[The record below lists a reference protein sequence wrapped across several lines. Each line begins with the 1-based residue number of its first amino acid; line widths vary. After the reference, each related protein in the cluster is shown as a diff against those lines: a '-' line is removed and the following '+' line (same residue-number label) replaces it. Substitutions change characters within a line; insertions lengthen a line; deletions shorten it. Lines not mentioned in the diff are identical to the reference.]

1 MAVTP
6 LQRRTHDRVSSS
18 PHIHDPP
25 SSARVI
31 VADDDGAMRRLV
43 ADTLRAEGHDV
54 VELPDGGRLLVLIA
68 RCCRGDVAI
77 PDLIVSDVR
86 MPVMTGL
93 AMLKGLR
100 DAHWKI
106 PVILMTA
113 FPDAETVWRAK
124 VLDARVLAKPFSL
137 DELRRAARASLE
149 PTDAC
154 ADG

>member
-1 MAVTP
+1 M
-6 LQRRTHDRVSSS
+6 SS
-18 PHIHDPP
+18 PQTLQP
-25 SSARVI
+25 SPARIV
-31 VADDDGAMRRLV
+31 VADDDSAMRRMV
-43 ADTLRAEGHDV
+43 VETLREDGHDV

-68 RCCRGDVAI
+68 QCCRGDVSI

-113 FPDAETVWRAK
+113 FPDADTLWRAK
-124 VLDARVLAKPFSL
+124 VLDAKVLAKPFAL
-137 DELRRAARASLE
+137 EELRRVARASLVSGH
-149 PTDAC
+149 PRAG
-154 ADG
+154 A